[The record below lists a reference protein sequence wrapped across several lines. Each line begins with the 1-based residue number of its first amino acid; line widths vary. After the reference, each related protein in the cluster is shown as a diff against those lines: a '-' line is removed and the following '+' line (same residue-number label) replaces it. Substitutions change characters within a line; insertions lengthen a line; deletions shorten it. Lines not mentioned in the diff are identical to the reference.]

1 MKMKLFSSTKNM
13 TVGKPLSLLFSFA
26 VPILLSSL
34 LQQVYNATDTI
45 IVGQFVGK
53 NALAAVG
60 STGNITGLLFTLHSG
75 LAGGS
80 AILVTQYF
88 GAGNDKMMRRSI
100 VSCIYLMT
108 ITGILSGII
117 GFAAAPYVLRL
128 MNTPETILAEAI
140 LYMQINCIGM
150 IFVSSYN
157 LANSVLRATGD
168 SRTPLLFLV
177 VSCLINIILDLVF
190 VIAFSWGVA
199 GTAIATVIAQSFS
212 AVACIIYAL
221 KTKPYFKFLRDDWKP
236 DRAIIKGCVLL
247 GLPLALQSS
256 LIYFSN
262 ITLQRV
268 VNGFGETMVAT
279 YTVTNRYES
288 MIIHQP
294 LSAVGTAVS
303 TYTGQNIGAGKI
315 ERVKKGFSAGMLLN
329 TAFVVLII
337 PVALLFGDKMITLF
351 TGERDV
357 IDIGATV
364 VKIMTPFYIPLGCIY
379 VTRPLLNGAGDTR
392 FALLTGLIE
401 VLVRIC
407 IAGPLT
413 AIPFIG
419 CWGIWLTTGV
429 TWTAVA
435 ILGLIQYYRTIV
447 RRPQSKIG
455 INRYTQPSSKEESA
469 PDRQ

>member
-1 MKMKLFSSTKNM
+1 MKIKLFSSTKNM
-13 TVGKPLSLLFSFA
+13 TAGKPLSLLFSFA

-108 ITGILSGII
+108 VTGILSGII

-221 KTKPYFKFLRDDWKP
+221 KTKPYFKFSRDDWKP
-236 DRAIIKGCVLL
+236 DRAITKGCILL

-351 TGERDV
+351 TGEKDV

-392 FALLTGLIE
+392 FALLTGIIE

-419 CWGIWLTTGV
+419 CWGIWLTTGI

-435 ILGLIQYYRTIV
+435 ILGLIQYYRTIA
-447 RRPQSKIG
+447 RRPQSKTG

-469 PDRQ
+469 PGRQ